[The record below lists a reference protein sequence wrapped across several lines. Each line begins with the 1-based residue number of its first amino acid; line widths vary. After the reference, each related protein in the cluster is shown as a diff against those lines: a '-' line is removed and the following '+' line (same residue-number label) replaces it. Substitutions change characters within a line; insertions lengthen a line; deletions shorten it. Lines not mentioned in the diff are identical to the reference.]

1 MLKSKDKN
9 IVNSNKKEV
18 ETEYLSSN
26 MSFLKRS
33 KYKMHKAVSKIF
45 NDDDFITNYINL
57 DNNYLSIKDLIPTWL
72 YDEENE
78 CFINESSIG
87 FILEGNTIGGADEK
101 TVKTITNLITDGIPE
116 GSVVQ
121 ITNLASSKVQNI
133 FGLWENKRRES
144 QDIYKTLAKKRT
156 KYFQES
162 NWNSLFSSPFIIRDF
177 RIIITVSIP
186 IKSFDTNLIL
196 KKVDDLKNNINYLLN
211 KKHGQYKK
219 NDSDKDFINE
229 VVQLKKLK
237 QSFVSTLKSIG
248 IYTFEYKDKKL
259 LSYLDELINPNRTNE
274 ERFPLNY
281 RSDASL
287 SSQINT
293 DNVFALE
300 KDHISLFANNSKR
313 KVCIKSFNAR
323 TYPEQFSLWQ
333 GVDLIGEYYNDL
345 AQIPCPFAST
355 FTIRIPRNLQAKHAK
370 IQTKGARAIQQ
381 SETALAKYIPELR
394 EKAEDFKFVG
404 RHLREG
410 QKLVEVYFQVTL
422 FSPPELLSEATQT
435 LTSIYKKKSFQL
447 LSEKYM
453 QLQSYMSIIPF
464 NMGEGIFDDLSKGGR
479 TDTALTWTCANLM
492 PLMGEPLGYVDSP
505 CMMLFGRRGQPLFW
519 NPFANKGGNYNAAVV
534 GKSGAGKSVFMQ
546 ELVTSLLGFG
556 GKVYVVDDGR
566 SFMNT
571 CKLQG
576 GSFLE
581 FSNNAEICLNPFSLL
596 KSEKKNN
603 ITKNYSIDDVLENL
617 TSIENDNESTKEV
630 LELNNASEVF
640 ILINTMIRQMAR
652 SQSLTCEIENSFISE
667 AIDLAYQ
674 DKKHK
679 ASITTVR
686 DYLNKND
693 DKRAKDIA
701 RMLRPFTKNG
711 EYGSYFEGDC
721 NISIESFYMV
731 FELSEIKNKKDLQGI
746 VMQFIMFLVFQKMYM
761 GDRKTSISIVIDEAW
776 DLLHGEETGKFI
788 EGLARR
794 ARKYNGNIITG
805 TQSVNDY
812 YKTSATKAIIEN
824 SDWTCLLAQKSE
836 SVETLKKSG
845 RVSMDDEMEKI
856 LKSIKMVD
864 HKYSEVM
871 ICGGG
876 GYMVG
881 RLIVDPY
888 AIALY
893 STKAEDFSKV
903 KDLTDQGYSTAEALD
918 VIVRQ
923 GDMPEEE
930 IQKIIIKNLEEL
942 KIKTI
947 KEIPQNYKGKF
958 RGAEFIVSEKI
969 QSIVNSLN
977 ISKPS

>member
-1 MLKSKDKN
+1 MAESKDKRV
-9 IVNSNKKEV
+9 IDSNKNNV

-26 MSFLKRS
+26 MSFIKRG
-33 KYKMHKAVSKIF
+33 KYRMHKTISKIF
-45 NDDDFITNYINL
+45 NDDDFITNYVKL

-78 CFINESSIG
+78 CFINDNSIG
-87 FILEGNTIGGADEK
+87 FVLEGNTIDGADEK
-101 TVKTITNLITDGIPE
+101 TIKTITNLITDGIPE

-121 ITNLASSKVQNI
+121 VTNLASPKVQNI
-133 FGLWENKRRES
+133 FELWENKRRGGK
-144 QDIYKTLAKKRT
+144 DIYKTLAQKRT
-156 KYFQES
+156 KYFQKS
-162 NWNSLFSSPFIIRDF
+162 NWNSLFSSPFVVRDF

-186 IKSFDTNLIL
+186 IKSFDNNSIL
-196 KKVDDLKNNINYLLN
+196 KKIDDLKTNIKNLGNKSCKQVEKDGLN
-211 KKHGQYKK
+211 EG
-219 NDSDKDFINE
+219 FINE
-229 VVQLKKLK
+229 AATLKKLK

-274 ERFPLNY
+274 ERFPINY
-281 RSDASL
+281 RPDASL
-287 SSQINT
+287 GSQINT

-300 KDHISLFANNSKR
+300 KDHISLFADSSKK
-313 KVCIKSFNAR
+313 KVCVKSFNAR
-323 TYPEQFSLWQ
+323 TYPEQFALWQ
-333 GVDLIGEYYNDL
+333 GADLIGEYYNDL

-435 LTSIYKKKSFQL
+435 LTSIYKKNSFNL
-447 LSEKYM
+447 LPEKYM

-492 PLMGEPLGYVDSP
+492 PLIGEPLGYINSP

-519 NPFANKGGNYNAAVV
+519 NPFANKGGNYNVTV
-534 GKSGAGKSVFMQ
+534 TGKPGAGKSVFMQ
-546 ELVTSLLGFG
+546 ELVTSLLSFG
-556 GKVYVVDDGR
+556 GKVYVIDDGR

-576 GSFLE
+576 GE
-581 FSNNAEICLNPFSLL
+581 FMEFVNGAGICLNPFSLL
-596 KSEKKNN
+596 KNETQDNVVER
-603 ITKNYSIDDVLENL
+603 YSIDDVLESL
-617 TSIENDNESTKEV
+617 KSTEDGDESAKKD
-630 LELNNASEVF
+630 LKIDNASEIL

-652 SQSLTCEIENSFISE
+652 SQSRTCEIENSFISE

-674 DKKHK
+674 EKKHK
-679 ASITTVR
+679 ATITTVR
-686 DYLNKND
+686 DYLNKD
-693 DKRAKDIA
+693 GDKRAKDIA
-701 RMLRPFTKNG
+701 RMLRPFTKDG
-711 EYGSYFEGDC
+711 EYASYFEGDC
-721 NISIESFYMV
+721 TVSIESSYMV

-746 VMQFIMFLVFQKMYM
+746 VMQFIMFLVFQQMYI
-761 GDRKTSISIVIDEAW
+761 GDRKRSISIVIDEAW

-794 ARKYNGNIITG
+794 ARKYNGNIVTG
-805 TQSVNDY
+805 TQSNDDY
-812 YKTSATKAIIEN
+812 YKTAATKAIAQT
-824 SDWTCLLAQKSE
+824 SDWMCLFAQKPE
-836 SVETLKKSG
+836 SIESFKKSG
-845 RVSMDDEMEKI
+845 RVSMDDGMEKV
-856 LKSIKMVD
+856 LKSLRMED

-871 ICGGG
+871 ICGNGS
-876 GYMVG
+876 YVIG

-888 AIALY
+888 SIALY
-893 STKAEDFSKV
+893 SSKAEDFSRV
-903 KDLTDQGYSTAEALD
+903 KDLTDKGYSTAEALD
-918 VIVRQ
+918 IIVGQ
-923 GDMPEEE
+923 EDMSEEE
-930 IQKIIIKNLEEL
+930 VQEIIIKTLEEL
-942 KIKTI
+942 KTNTVKQ
-947 KEIPQNYKGKF
+947 IPQKYKGKF
-958 RGAEFIVSEKI
+958 RGAEFIISEKI
-969 QSIVNSLN
+969 QGIINTLN
-977 ISKPS
+977 